1 MYCVKR
7 DPQWRCCDHQS
18 AGDRLP
24 SITHWG
30 LLAPLSL
37 LLLSCAATPPAVS
50 SNPAVSSPAPVSS
63 PSPATTPLANA
74 GQSLPIAAQVVIGD
88 QTIQLEVAKTPEQ
101 QAMGLMF
108 RTELAPDRGMLF
120 PFNPPRPVSFWMK
133 NVAINLDMVF
143 LRNGT
148 VVDIARQVPPCTTD
162 PCPVY
167 GPAKP
172 VEIDQVIE
180 LRGGRAAE
188 LGLKVGDRLVVKPM

>member
-1 MYCVKR
+1 MSYGKR
-7 DPQWRCCDHQS
+7 DRRGRNAAPRL
-18 AGDRLP
+18 GDRLRCQ
-24 SITHWG
+24 HWALIAPLG
-30 LLAPLSL
+30 LLVLG
-37 LLLSCAATPPAVS
+37 CAATPPATS

-63 PSPATTPLANA
+63 PSPAATPIAHA
-74 GQSLPIAAQVVIGD
+74 GQSLPITAQVVIGA

-120 PFNPPRPVSFWMK
+120 PFDPPRPVSFWMK

-143 LRNGT
+143 LRDGK
-148 VVDIARQVPPCTTD
+148 VVDIASQVPPCTTD

-167 GPAKP
+167 GPAKT

-188 LGLKVGDRLVVKPM
+188 LGLKVGDRLVVKSL

>member
-1 MYCVKR
+1 MSYGKR
-7 DPQWRCCDHQS
+7 DPQQRGTNYLV
-18 AGDRLP
+18 GDRLP
-24 SITHWG
+24 SRSHWG

-37 LLLSCAATPPAVS
+37 LLLGCAATPPAVS
-50 SNPAVSSPAPVSS
+50 SNPTVSSPPPISSPAPAT
-63 PSPATTPLANA
+63 PAIANA
-74 GQSLPIAAQVVIGD
+74 GQSLPLTAQVVIGE
-88 QTIQLEVAKTPEQ
+88 QTIRLEVAQTLEQ

-133 NVAINLDMVF
+133 NVPINLDMVF
-143 LRNGT
+143 LRDGK
-148 VVDIARQVPPCTTD
+148 VVDIASQVPPCTTD

-167 GPAKP
+167 GPSGL

-188 LGLKVGDRLVVKPM
+188 LGLKVGDRLVVKPL